1 MACEFCDGTGWRP
14 VERDG
19 VRRVERC
26 PCWRE
31 SLNLRLMQEALIPE
45 RYERCDL
52 DRFDDYNDSLVEAL
66 RRARIFIEKFPV
78 VDKGLLLVGNPGV
91 GKTHIAVAVL
101 KEVIRRNNARGL
113 YWATARLLRRIRD
126 TYNPVVKATELEVIR
141 PVMEADL
148 LVLDDLGVERLTD
161 WVDETMN
168 LIVNTRY
175 SERRPT
181 IFTTNIPLTVSAKSH
196 AETLLERIGMRV
208 FSRLQEMCHF
218 VVLEGADYRE
228 LGPGATKEELAEL
241 IRKGS
246 VSHKTPPPGRGRS
259 MAKARLPEG
268 QLDLGW
274 TGGKAGT

>member
-1 MACEFCDGTGWRP
+1 MACALCDGTGWRP

-26 PCWRE
+26 DCWRTGLTE
-31 SLNLRLMQEALIPE
+31 RLMEDARIPE

-52 DRFDDYNDSLVEAL
+52 DKFDDYNDSLVEAL
-66 RRARIFIEKFPV
+66 RKARIFIDKFPV
-78 VDKGLLLVGNPGV
+78 VDKGLLLVGNPGL
-91 GKTHIAVAVL
+91 GKTHIAVAIL
-101 KEVIRRNNARGL
+101 KEVIRRNHARGL
-113 YWATARLLRRIRD
+113 YWATAKLLRRIRD
-126 TYNPVVKATELEVIR
+126 TYNPVVKATERDVIR
-141 PVMEADL
+141 PVIEAEL

-175 SERRPT
+175 NEKLPT
-181 IFTTNIPLTVSAKSH
+181 IFTTNIPLSVPPKSH
-196 AETLLERIGMRV
+196 VETLVERIGIRV
-208 FSRLQEMCHF
+208 YSRLQEMCQF
-218 VVLEGADYRE
+218 VVLEGVDYRE

-241 IRKGS
+241 LRKGS
-246 VSHKTPPPGRGRS
+246 LSHKAPPGRGRA

>member
-1 MACEFCDGTGWRP
+1 MACELCDGTGWRP

-26 PCWRE
+26 DCWRSGLTE
-31 SLNLRLMQEALIPE
+31 RMMEDARIPE
-45 RYERCDL
+45 RYEKCDL
-52 DRFDDYNDSLVEAL
+52 DKFEDYNDSLVEAL
-66 RRARIFIEKFPV
+66 RKARIFIEKFPL
-78 VDKGLLLVGNPGV
+78 VDKGLLLVGNPGL
-91 GKTHIAVAVL
+91 GKTHIAVAIL
-101 KEVIRRNNARGL
+101 KEVIRRSNARGL
-113 YWATARLLRRIRD
+113 YWATAKLLRRIRD
-126 TYNPVVKATELEVIR
+126 TYNPVVKATELDVIR
-141 PVMEADL
+141 PVIEAEL

-175 SERRPT
+175 NEKLPT
-181 IFTTNIPLTVSAKSH
+181 IFTTNIPLSVTAKSH
-196 AETLLERIGMRV
+196 AETLVERIGIRV
-208 FSRLQEMCHF
+208 YSRLQEMCHF
-218 VVLEGADYRE
+218 VVLEGVDYRE

-241 IRKGS
+241 LRKGS
-246 VSHKTPPPGRGRS
+246 LSHKPPPGRSRA